1 MCLLLRDALQFTALF
16 LMDNRAIILHNKE
29 NDTWMFRT
37 MKLFLVFNRMSRSFA
52 LLTREISWSTLKINL
67 IFPHIHVLSSLY
79 IIAYYIWIWLTTEY
93 FYR

>member
-67 IFPHIHVLSSLY
+67 IFPHNHVLSSLY
-79 IIAYYIWIWLTTEY
+79 ITTYYIWIWLTTEY
-93 FYR
+93 FY